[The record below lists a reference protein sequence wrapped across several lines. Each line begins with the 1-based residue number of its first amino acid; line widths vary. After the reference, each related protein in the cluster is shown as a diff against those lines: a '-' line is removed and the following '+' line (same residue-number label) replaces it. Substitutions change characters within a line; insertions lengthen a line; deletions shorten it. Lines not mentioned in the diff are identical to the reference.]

1 MTKIYYYTSTSGENP
16 ISKFLGS
23 LPEKQQ
29 AKILRIFNHIKQH
42 GLVKPIPDIKKLT
55 GTPLWEIRIL
65 GRNNIRLIYAVV
77 FLGHVL
83 ILHGFI
89 KKKNKIPLRD
99 INLALKRFRIWKEA
113 YPNAT

>member
-1 MTKIYYYTSTSGENP
+1 MTKIYYYTSPSGENP
-16 ISKFLGS
+16 ISKFLDS

-29 AKILRIFNHIKQH
+29 AKILRVFNHIKQH
-42 GLVKPIPDIKKLT
+42 SLVKPIPNIKKLT

-65 GRNNIRLIYAVV
+65 GRNNIRLVYAVV

-89 KKKNKIPLRD
+89 KKKNKASLKD
-99 INLALKRFRIWKEA
+99 ISLSLKRFRIWKEV
-113 YPNAT
+113 YSNAT

>member
-1 MTKIYYYTSTSGENP
+1 MTKIYYYTSILGENP
-16 ISKFLGS
+16 VDKFLNS
-23 LPEKQQ
+23 LSEKQQ
-29 AKILRIFNHIKQH
+29 AKVMRAFEHIRQH

-65 GRNNIRLIYAVV
+65 GRSNIRLIYAVV

-83 ILHGFI
+83 ILHGFL
-89 KKKNKIPLRD
+89 KKKNKTPSKEIKV
-99 INLALKRFRIWKEA
+99 AMKRFKIWKKA